1 MPVQPNRENENSIYR
16 DNLKLTMARKR
27 GTCRICKKS
36 RVLDPHHIISQH
48 HAKKTN
54 QPDLI
59 TNLGNIVYI
68 CRKCHNQTTASKSRY
83 RIMRQGKE
91 TKVDAIEIEKVR
103 AVILRM
109 RKEHREE
116 VRNLRELANMEI
128 QNKNTLKDVEISIFE
143 LENSIL
149 KEEKEA
155 LQNDIDIL
163 NSLSFEHHISNE
175 VQRISKNLNK
185 ILNPVKKKAI
195 KTKKIVEKRVGKGI
209 RTVRKTVKDT
219 GRDIRKRTGI

>member
-1 MPVQPNRENENSIYR
+1 
-16 DNLKLTMARKR
+16 
-27 GTCRICKKS
+27 
-36 RVLDPHHIISQH
+36 VLDPHHIISQH

-83 RIMRQGKE
+83 KIMRQGRE
-91 TKVDAIEIEKVR
+91 AKVDAIEIEKVR
-103 AVILRM
+103 AVISRM

-116 VRNLRELANMEI
+116 VRNMRELANKEI
-128 QNKNTLKDVEISIFE
+128 HNKNTLKDVEISIFE

-149 KEEKEA
+149 REENENLREKKED
-155 LQNDIDIL
+155 LQNDVDIL
-163 NSLSFEHHISNE
+163 NALSFEHHISNE

-185 ILNPVKKKAI
+185 ILNPVKKKAV
-195 KTKKIVEKRVGKGI
+195 KTKKVVEKRVGKGI

-219 GRDIRKRTGI
+219 RRDIRKRTGI

>member
-1 MPVQPNRENENSIYR
+1 
-16 DNLKLTMARKR
+16 
-27 GTCRICKKS
+27 
-36 RVLDPHHIISQH
+36 
-48 HAKKTN
+48 
-54 QPDLI
+54 
-59 TNLGNIVYI
+59 
-68 CRKCHNQTTASKSRY
+68 
-83 RIMRQGKE
+83 MRQGRE
-91 TKVDAIEIEKVR
+91 VKVDAIEIEKVR
-103 AVILRM
+103 AVISRM

-116 VRNLRELANMEI
+116 VRNMRELANKEI

>member
-1 MPVQPNRENENSIYR
+1 M
-16 DNLKLTMARKR
+16 
-27 GTCRICKKS
+27 
-36 RVLDPHHIISQH
+36 LDPHHIISQH

-83 RIMRQGKE
+83 KIMRQGRE
-91 TKVDAIEIEKVR
+91 AKVDAIEIEKVR
-103 AVILRM
+103 AVISRM

-116 VRNLRELANMEI
+116 VRNMRELANKEI
-128 QNKNTLKDVEISIFE
+128 HNKNTLKDVEISIFE

-149 KEEKEA
+149 REENENLREKKED
-155 LQNDIDIL
+155 LQNDVDIL
-163 NSLSFEHHISNE
+163 NALSFEHHISNE

-185 ILNPVKKKAI
+185 ILNPVKKKAV
-195 KTKKIVEKRVGKGI
+195 KTKKVVEKRVGKGI

-219 GRDIRKRTGI
+219 RRDIRKRTGI

>member
-1 MPVQPNRENENSIYR
+1 
-16 DNLKLTMARKR
+16 MARKR

-36 RVLDPHHIISQH
+36 RKLDPHHIISQH

-59 TNLGNIVYI
+59 TNPGNIVYI

-83 RIMRQGKE
+83 RIMLQGKE
-91 TKVDAIEIEKVR
+91 AKVDAIEIEKVR
-103 AVILRM
+103 AVISGM

-116 VRNLRELANMEI
+116 VRNIRELANKEI
-128 QNKNTLKDVEISIFE
+128 HNKNTLKDVEISILE

-149 KEEKEA
+149 RGEKED
-155 LQNDIDIL
+155 LQESADIL

-185 ILNPVKKKAI
+185 VLNPVKKKAV
-195 KTKKIVEKRVGKGI
+195 KTKKVVEKRVGKGI

-219 GRDIRKRTGI
+219 RRDIRKRTGI

>member
-1 MPVQPNRENENSIYR
+1 
-16 DNLKLTMARKR
+16 
-27 GTCRICKKS
+27 
-36 RVLDPHHIISQH
+36 
-48 HAKKTN
+48 
-54 QPDLI
+54 
-59 TNLGNIVYI
+59 
-68 CRKCHNQTTASKSRY
+68 
-83 RIMRQGKE
+83 MRQGKE

-103 AVILRM
+103 ALILRM
-109 RKEHREE
+109 REEHREE
-116 VRNLRELANMEI
+116 VRNLRELANKEI

-175 VQRISKNLNK
+175 VHRISKNLNK

-195 KTKKIVEKRVGKGI
+195 KTKKIVEKRVGKRI
-209 RTVRKTVKDT
+209 RTVRKTVQDT
-219 GRDIRKRTGI
+219 RRDIRKRTGI

>member
-1 MPVQPNRENENSIYR
+1 M
-16 DNLKLTMARKR
+16 TMARKK

-83 RIMRQGKE
+83 KIMRQGRE
-91 TKVDAIEIEKVR
+91 AKVDAIEIEKVR
-103 AVILRM
+103 AVISRM

-116 VRNLRELANMEI
+116 VRNMRELANKEI
-128 QNKNTLKDVEISIFE
+128 HNKNTLKDVEISIFE

-149 KEEKEA
+149 REENEDLREKKED
-155 LQNDIDIL
+155 LQNDVDIL

-185 ILNPVKKKAI
+185 ILNPVKKKAV
-195 KTKKIVEKRVGKGI
+195 KTKKVVEKRVGKGI
-209 RTVRKTVKDT
+209 RTVRKTVKNT
-219 GRDIRKRTGI
+219 RRDIRKRTGI

>member
-1 MPVQPNRENENSIYR
+1 
-16 DNLKLTMARKR
+16 MARKK

-91 TKVDAIEIEKVR
+91 TEVDVIEVDKVHEI
-103 AVILRM
+103 ILRM
-109 RKEHREE
+109 RKEHRED
-116 VRNLRELANMEI
+116 VRNMRNLANNEI
-128 QNKNTLKDVEISIFE
+128 QNKNTLKDVEISILE

-149 KEEKEA
+149 REEKEA
-155 LQNDIDIL
+155 LQNDMDIL

-175 VQRISKNLNK
+175 INRISKNINK
-185 ILNPVKKKAI
+185 ILNPAI
-195 KTKKIVEKRVGKGI
+195 KRAAKSKKIVEKRVKKGI
-209 RTVRKTVKDT
+209 KTVKKT
-219 GRDIRKRTGI
+219 VKETSIDIKKRTRL

>member
-1 MPVQPNRENENSIYR
+1 M
-16 DNLKLTMARKR
+16 TMARKR
-27 GTCRICKKS
+27 GTCRICKES

-83 RIMRQGKE
+83 KIMRQGRE
-91 TKVDAIEIEKVR
+91 AKVDAIEIEKVR
-103 AVILRM
+103 AVISRM

-116 VRNLRELANMEI
+116 VRNMRELANKEI
-128 QNKNTLKDVEISIFE
+128 HNKNTLKDVEISIFE

-149 KEEKEA
+149 REENENLREKKED
-155 LQNDIDIL
+155 LQNDVDIL
-163 NSLSFEHHISNE
+163 NALSFEHHISNE

-185 ILNPVKKKAI
+185 ILNPVKKKAV
-195 KTKKIVEKRVGKGI
+195 KTKKVVEKRVGKGI

-219 GRDIRKRTGI
+219 RRDIRKRTGI

>member
-1 MPVQPNRENENSIYR
+1 M
-16 DNLKLTMARKR
+16 K
-27 GTCRICKKS
+27 
-36 RVLDPHHIISQH
+36 
-48 HAKKTN
+48 
-54 QPDLI
+54 
-59 TNLGNIVYI
+59 
-68 CRKCHNQTTASKSRY
+68 AS
-83 RIMRQGKE
+83 
-91 TKVDAIEIEKVR
+91 
-103 AVILRM
+103 
-109 RKEHREE
+109 
-116 VRNLRELANMEI
+116 
-128 QNKNTLKDVEISIFE
+128 EISIFE

-155 LQNDIDIL
+155 LENDIDIL

-209 RTVRKTVKDT
+209 RTVRKTVQDT

>member
-1 MPVQPNRENENSIYR
+1 
-16 DNLKLTMARKR
+16 MARKK

-36 RVLDPHHIISQH
+36 RVLDPHHIISQY

-83 RIMRQGKE
+83 KIMRQGKE
-91 TKVDAIEIEKVR
+91 AKVDAIEIEKVR
-103 AVILRM
+103 AVISRM

-116 VRNLRELANMEI
+116 VRNMRELANKEI
-128 QNKNTLKDVEISIFE
+128 HNKNTLKDVEISIFE

-149 KEEKEA
+149 REENEDLREKKQD
-155 LQNDIDIL
+155 LQNDVDIL
-163 NSLSFEHHISNE
+163 KALSFEHHISNE

-185 ILNPVKKKAI
+185 ILNPVKKKAV
-195 KTKKIVEKRVGKGI
+195 KTKKVVEKRVGKGI

-219 GRDIRKRTGI
+219 RRDIRKRTGI